1 MLHIILW
8 LIYDPIHLAID
19 ADHCTTASQKSCK
32 LSTAILVTI
41 DGNQV

>member
-19 ADHCTTASQKSCK
+19 TDHCTTASQKSYK
-32 LSTAILVTI
+32 LSTTILVAS
-41 DGNQV
+41 DGSQL